1 MSRCLGDSLLVNI
14 NYLMLSKR
22 FTCPLNIYGFAPS
35 KTSKRCETMSVNP
48 LATPCLLYCGSCRYY
63 MTEECRGCGSEDRPD
78 CKIFKCCRT
87 DKKLRFCT
95 ECKEFPCTV
104 LKKSVGVHPGWLED
118 QAKLP
123 LKK

>member
-1 MSRCLGDSLLVNI
+1 MGVD
-14 NYLMLSKR
+14 
-22 FTCPLNIYGFAPS
+22 
-35 KTSKRCETMSVNP
+35 P

-63 MTEECRGCGSEDRPD
+63 MNEECRGCVSEDRPD

-87 DKKLRFCT
+87 DKKLQFCT
-95 ECKEFPCTV
+95 KCDGFPYAV

-123 LKK
+123 LKRQ